1 MLIRTK
7 LATSTAV
14 GLLALG
20 TGLVPAASAPGAPP
34 ATALLSTAPPSA
46 AAPAATADPQV
57 LTATLARAYD
67 TFDANQGI
75 AVDGKYFYV
84 VDNRSITKHD
94 RATGQP
100 LLQFA
105 GSSDGPIIHMD
116 SGVVVNGKLY
126 ASHSNYDESPMESSI
141 EVFDTRTMRHI
152 GTHSFGIYRGSM
164 TWLDRYD
171 GAWWAGF
178 ANYDVI
184 PDDQTEPYGGTY
196 NTQVVKLNDA
206 FQVVEAWTIPKA
218 ILDRFKPM
226 SNSGGSWGPDGRLW
240 LTGHDLGEA
249 YVMELPAAGSE
260 LVWVAT
266 VELPEVEGQGIAWD
280 RSGKKSTLW
289 TIKRSTR
296 QAFSFTVPY
305 RSISDPPTSYWR
317 VLGPGQFE
325 R

>member
-1 MLIRTK
+1 VEDAVLIRTK

-20 TGLVPAASAPGAPP
+20 AGMLPAGAHPAA
-34 ATALLSTAPPSA
+34 PSG
-46 AAPAATADPQV
+46 AAPAEAVAAEPPV
-57 LTATLARAYD
+57 LTATLARSYD

-75 AVDGKYFYV
+75 AVDGRYFYV

-94 RATGQP
+94 RATGEA

-105 GSSDGPIIHMD
+105 GDSAGPITHMD
-116 SGVVVNGKLY
+116 SGVVVNGRLY

-164 TWLDRYD
+164 TWLDRHD

-206 FQVVEAWTIPKA
+206 FQVVESWTIPKA

-249 YVMELPAAGSE
+249 YVMNLPAAGSE
-260 LVWVAT
+260 LAWLAT
-266 VELPEVEGQGIAWD
+266 VELPNVEGQGIAWE
-280 RSGKKSTLW
+280 RSGKQPTLW

-296 QAFSFTVPY
+296 QALSFTVPY
-305 RSISDPPTSYWR
+305 RSISDPKTSYWR
-317 VLGPGQFE
+317 VLGPGQFQ